1 MPVVGRRRTQS
12 GLPAL
17 TVTRIDA
24 CFAPHLRQRRFRRS
38 PQLDPPTVQ
47 NGRNRWWQ
55 RNDISVVIGIVIV
68 VWALVAMWPSI
79 FVVIPSGHAGVYY
92 SLFFGGTDTT
102 MVCKEG
108 FWLKAPWD
116 KIYDY
121 DVRWQLVSYDYSVI
135 SADGL
140 PIIFK
145 VSVRCRPRLDT
156 LAYLQKDIG
165 PDYLEKIIVPASQQA
180 IRQVV
185 GDSSAEKIYT
195 TSPSVLEEAFDRV
208 IEEITGTYTVVDAIM
223 VRGVE
228 IPPLSSA
235 RSKRNS
241 LTNKYR
247 YNTFFVLSAAKQEAE
262 RKRIEAEGIR
272 DFQNTVTPGISEN
285 FLRWKGIEATLDLA
299 KSSNAKV
306 VVVGAQ
312 NGLPLILD
320 TSSSPVSARAN
331 PTPLPPSPL
340 LSPASSLS
348 PLRNPHLPP
357 RQPLWMLNN
366 WH

>member
-1 MPVVGRRRTQS
+1 M
-12 GLPAL
+12 PAL
-17 TVTRIDA
+17 HQTSGRGGPGD
-24 CFAPHLRQRRFRRS
+24 PPDS
-38 PQLDPPTVQ
+38 DPPTVQ
-47 NGRNRWWQ
+47 NGRNEWWQ
-55 RNDISVVIGIVIV
+55 RNDISVVIGIVIA

-79 FVVIPSGHAGVYY
+79 FVIIPSGHAGVYY

-140 PIIFK
+140 PIQFK

-165 PDYLEKIIVPASQQA
+165 PEYLEKIIIPASQQA

-208 IEEITGTYTVVDAIM
+208 IEEITGTYTRVDAIM

-228 IPPLSSA
+228 IPSA
-235 RSKRNS
+235 LQSAIETKLAYQQRS
-241 LTNKYR
+241 LQYV
-247 YNTFFVLSAAKQEAE
+247 FVLSAAKQEAE

-306 VVVGAQ
+306 VVIGAQ
-312 NGLPLILD
+312 MDYP
-320 TSSSPVSARAN
+320 
-331 PTPLPPSPL
+331 
-340 LSPASSLS
+340 
-348 PLRNPHLPP
+348 
-357 RQPLWMLNN
+357 
-366 WH
+366 

>member
-1 MPVVGRRRTQS
+1 M
-12 GLPAL
+12 PAL
-17 TVTRIDA
+17 HETSGRGG
-24 CFAPHLRQRRFRRS
+24 S
-38 PQLDPPTVQ
+38 GDPPNSDPPAVQ
-47 NGRNRWWQ
+47 KLPNGWWH
-55 RNDISVVIGIVIV
+55 RNDINVVIGFVIAV
-68 VWALVAMWPSI
+68 LVLAAMWPSI
-79 FVVIPSGHAGVYY
+79 FVIIPSGHAGVYY

-140 PIIFK
+140 PIQFK
-145 VSVRCRPRLDT
+145 VSVRCRPRVDT

-165 PDYLEKIIVPASQQA
+165 PEYIERIIVPASQQA

-223 VRGVE
+223 VRGVD
-228 IPPLSSA
+228 IPPALQRA
-235 RSKRNS
+235 IETKLAHQQRS
-241 LTNKYR
+241 LQYV
-247 YNTFFVLSAAKQEAE
+247 FVLSAAKQEAE

-306 VVVGAQ
+306 VVIGAQ

-320 TSSSPVSARAN
+320 TSSSAVSASAT
-331 PTPLPPSPL
+331 PTLLPPSPVT
-340 LSPASSLS
+340 SPTQEPIAPPESSS
-348 PLRNPHLPP
+348 PLPSPNPPDA
-357 RQPLWMLNN
+357 Q
-366 WH
+366 

>member
-1 MPVVGRRRTQS
+1 
-12 GLPAL
+12 
-17 TVTRIDA
+17 
-24 CFAPHLRQRRFRRS
+24 
-38 PQLDPPTVQ
+38 
-47 NGRNRWWQ
+47 
-55 RNDISVVIGIVIV
+55 
-68 VWALVAMWPSI
+68 
-79 FVVIPSGHAGVYY
+79 
-92 SLFFGGTDTT
+92 
-102 MVCKEG
+102 MVCREG
-108 FWLKAPWD
+108 FWLKSPWD

-135 SADGL
+135 SEDGL
-140 PIIFK
+140 PIQFK

-165 PDYLEKIIVPASQQA
+165 PEYIEKIIIPESQQA

-208 IEEITGTYTVVDAIM
+208 IEEITGTYTLVDAIM

-228 IPPLSSA
+228 IPSA
-235 RSKRNS
+235 LQRAIETKLGHQQKSQQ
-241 LTNKYR
+241 
-247 YNTFFVLSAAKQEAE
+247 FVFVLSAARQEAE

-272 DFQNTVTPGISEN
+272 DFQKTVTPGISEN
-285 FLRWKGIEATLDLA
+285 LLRWKGIEATLDLA

-306 VVVGAQ
+306 VVIGAQ

-331 PTPLPPSPL
+331 QTPFPPSPL
-340 LSPASSLS
+340 LSPAQQLIASPESSTS
-348 PLRNPHLPP
+348 PSPT
-357 RQPLWMLNN
+357 PLDAQ
-366 WH
+366 

>member
-1 MPVVGRRRTQS
+1 M
-12 GLPAL
+12 PAL
-17 TVTRIDA
+17 
-24 CFAPHLRQRRFRRS
+24 HQLRGS
-38 PQLDPPTVQ
+38 GGSGDPPAADSPA
-47 NGRNRWWQ
+47 GRKTRDGWWR
-55 RNDISVVIGIVIV
+55 RNDINIVIGIVIAV
-68 VWALVAMWPSI
+68 LVFIGMWPSI
-79 FVVIPSGHAGVYY
+79 FVVVPSGHAGVYY
-92 SLFFGGTDTT
+92 SLLFGGTDTT

-116 KIYDY
+116 KIYIY
-121 DVRWQLVSYDYSVI
+121 DVRWQLASYDYSVI

-140 PIIFK
+140 PIQFK
-145 VSVRCRPRLDT
+145 VSVRCRPRLET

-165 PDYLEKIIVPASQQA
+165 PDYIDKIIVPGSQQA

-223 VRGVE
+223 VRGVA
-228 IPPLSSA
+228 IPTALQQA
-235 RSKRNS
+235 IETKLGHEQRA
-241 LTNKYR
+241 LQYV
-247 YNTFFVLSAAKQEAE
+247 FVLSAARQEAE
-262 RKRIEAEGIR
+262 RKRIEATGIR

-285 FLRWKGIEATLDLA
+285 LLRWKGIEATLDLA

-320 TSSSPVSARAN
+320 TSSSSVSGRA
-331 PTPLPPSPL
+331 TSTTLPPSPPPSAAAQFITAPES
-340 LSPASSLS
+340 SPSPSPISL
-348 PLRNPHLPP
+348 HA
-357 RQPLWMLNN
+357 Q
-366 WH
+366 